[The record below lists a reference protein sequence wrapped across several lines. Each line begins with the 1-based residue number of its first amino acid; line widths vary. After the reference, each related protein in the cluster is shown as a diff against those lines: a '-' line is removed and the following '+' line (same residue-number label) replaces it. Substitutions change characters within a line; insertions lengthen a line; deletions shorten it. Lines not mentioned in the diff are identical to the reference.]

1 MAKTLVEMA
10 AEIIQAQAS
19 HSRMTTEE
27 MAAALNKT
35 FEALK
40 AIKDKEEGLAEE
52 VAEEKVSPKESIQ
65 RKKVIC
71 LECGKEFKQLT
82 KAHLS
87 GHGLTAKEYKQKYG
101 IPMKQALAARNL
113 SAKRREVA
121 KKLGLGERL
130 AKARRQKG

>member
-19 HSRMTTEE
+19 YSRMTTEE

-52 VAEEKVSPKESIQ
+52 VAEEKISPKESIQ
-65 RKKVIC
+65 RNKVIC
-71 LECGKEFKQLT
+71 LECGKEFKQIT

-113 SAKRREVA
+113 SAKRRKVA